1 MRSDAFSP
9 KQQEFF
15 MNATHRWNVKT
26 GATRSGKTF
35 MDYFVIPKRI
45 LNTTGAGHIVLL
57 GYTQQTLARNILDPM
72 RNIWGS
78 GLIGEISQSTGVV
91 KIFGRKCYALGADN
105 IRRVAPIQ
113 GSSIEY
119 CYGDE
124 VTTWSEPVFT
134 MLKSRLDKP
143 NSVFDGTCNPD
154 TPQHWFKKFLESD
167 ADVYYQKYRID
178 DNPFLTP
185 KFIENLKKEYA
196 GTVYYDRYIEGLW
209 TRAEGL
215 IYPTFSTKN
224 QYDEMDP
231 DVQERSIQYVTI
243 DYGTAN
249 PCVFLHVFFDPYDNM
264 IYIDREYYHDGRVHG
279 AKTDDEYGQ
288 VLLTFLPPQEGLNSV
303 IIDPSALSFR
313 VHIKKLGYRP
323 KEADNEVDNGIRNI
337 NTLLNLGRIKINRR
351 CKNTCEE
358 FGAYAWDTKAAE
370 HGEERPIKQ
379 HDHAMDAIRYF
390 VNTIINMKRVLR
402 QGG

>member
-1 MRSDAFSP
+1 
-9 KQQEFF
+9 

-224 QYDEMDP
+224 LYDEMDP
-231 DVQERSIQYVTI
+231 AVQERSLQYITI

-249 PCVFLHVFFDPYDNM
+249 PCVFLHVFFDPYENT

-279 AKTDDEYGQ
+279 AKTDDEYGKD
-288 VLLTFLPPQEGLNSV
+288 LMTFLPPQEGLNSV

-337 NTLLNLGRIKINRR
+337 NTLLNLGIIKVNRR

-370 HGEERPIKQ
+370 YGEERPIKQ

>member
-1 MRSDAFSP
+1 
-9 KQQEFF
+9 

-215 IYPTFSTKN
+215 IYPTFSSKN
-224 QYDEMDP
+224 LYDEMDP
-231 DVQERSIQYVTI
+231 AVQERSLQYITI

-249 PCVFLHVFFDPYDNM
+249 PCVFLHVFFDPYENM

-279 AKTDDEYGQ
+279 AKTDDEYGKD
-288 VLLTFLPPQEGLNSV
+288 LMTFLPPQEGLNSV

-337 NTLLNLGRIKINRR
+337 NTLLNLGIIKVNRR

-370 HGEERPIKQ
+370 YGEERPIKQ